1 MDFDRITHPLRLAR
15 GSHQPGSGKECAMNV
30 IADGAF
36 NDPRPAPVGLCAVAD
51 HHVGRVLLHRRRQ
64 QQRKVLR
71 DRDGLGAAA
80 RLERLVRPLLRG
92 VNHSSEEIHVG
103 DPQAG
108 DQSRTRTTDRKTPP
122 STQAALSSGV
132 HNMNRNKM
140 DGKHWTNRG
149 SLVIGKVLVGAAG
162 AVISLSLAAPAGAAP
177 VPQPATVPN
186 FLAAVRA
193 AGITGTDPA
202 MLGDGYQVCWELWN
216 QHTPGVQVAAGL
228 VRDHPQLTTDEAA
241 HFVLAA
247 YDDLCP
253 VPGSYDYWAYS
264 TG

>member
-15 GSHQPGSGKECAMNV
+15 GSHQPGSGKGCAMNV

-51 HHVGRVLLHRRRQ
+51 HHVGRALLRRRRQ

-92 VNHSSEEIHVG
+92 VNHSLEEIHVG

-108 DQSRTRTTDRKTPP
+108 DQPRTRTTDSKTPP

-132 HNMNRNKM
+132 HNMNYGCCYSKRRA
-140 DGKHWTNRG
+140 NRG
-149 SLVIGKVLVGAAG
+149 SLVIGKVLVGAVG
-162 AVISLSLAAPAGAAP
+162 AVISVALAAPAGAAAP
-177 VPQPATVPN
+177 D
-186 FLAAVRA
+186 FLGAVRA

-202 MLGDGYQVCWELWN
+202 ILEDGYDVCWKLWN
-216 QHTPGVQVAAGL
+216 QHASGSQVAAGL
-228 VRDHPQLTTDEAA
+228 VRDHPQLTTDQAGQ
-241 HFVLAA
+241 FVLAA
-247 YDDLCP
+247 YHDLCP

-264 TG
+264 TS